1 MDGAIQISQ
10 VNTTVGARA
19 VAFTKVT
26 DVLLLLFLKI
36 AVGSQKLW
44 WLMIDDTIGWC
55 DRWTVRG
62 RSRRINANCTVLY
75 AKSELQRSRLYCVQY
90 SI

>member
-1 MDGAIQISQ
+1 LLGSIDGAIQISQ

-36 AVGSQKLW
+36 V
-44 WLMIDDTIGWC
+44 
-55 DRWTVRG
+55 V
-62 RSRRINANCTVLY
+62 
-75 AKSELQRSRLYCVQY
+75 KSFGG
-90 SI
+90 

>member
-1 MDGAIQISQ
+1 MYCRNDSRNRRKPLLGSIDGAIQISQ

-36 AVGSQKLW
+36 V
-44 WLMIDDTIGWC
+44 
-55 DRWTVRG
+55 V
-62 RSRRINANCTVLY
+62 
-75 AKSELQRSRLYCVQY
+75 KSFGG
-90 SI
+90 